1 MVSKL
6 CTEVLVMLAV
16 GLGIAWFCVW
26 LHEHDVC
33 PLKSLKKTLRKFSI
47 VGICALALWAL
58 PLIQYGSTKGGNVSF

>member
-1 MVSKL
+1 M
-6 CTEVLVMLAV
+6 LVV

-47 VGICALALWAL
+47 VGICALALWAM
-58 PLIQYGSTKGGNVSF
+58 PFIQYGST